1 MDVKLCITTGLQQ
14 LDDLLC
20 GLISLFEMEF
30 PTCIRSYYLG
40 GSYSDGT
47 AVGQDRSPN
56 SSDVDLF
63 VIFRSTVQEAEIA
76 LFNRLLAT
84 FQLTSPILID
94 AHAYSEND
102 LLHQPRPESTQT
114 SFLNALIKVA
124 GTLIYGDDLS
134 AELPP
139 VSFPRYVLDVIES
152 GLFHLGIPRQREAIT
167 YPLLTPLVPPLAY
180 PNPEGEFY
188 GYDVVP
194 ARPDAPRGT
203 RVLVAIT
210 AWIATLILALET
222 GRYAGQK
229 SQSMR
234 LCKEYLPTDWR
245 TQLVTTINDICKSKW
260 GYALPDS
267 SEDRK
272 RLRSLCRDVLPLE
285 NEYLR
290 LCRDYVL
297 VQLQQGGVEE
307 HWQVTRILQSVVFQD
322 DEIMSAL
329 QTLEHTTDE
338 GLRTG
343 ATKALEL
350 ARRNSSMI

>member
-1 MDVKLCITTGLQQ
+1 MIDIKLCTTTGMQQ
-14 LDDLLC
+14 LDDLLR
-20 GLISLFEMEF
+20 GLISLFEVEF
-30 PTCIRSYYLG
+30 PTRIRSYYLG

-47 AVGQDRSPN
+47 AVGRDRSPN

-63 VIFRSTVQEAEIA
+63 VIFRSTVKEAEIA
-76 LFNRLLAT
+76 TFNRLLAAC
-84 FQLTSPILID
+84 QLISPILID
-94 AHAYSEND
+94 AHAYSEDD
-102 LLHQPRPESTQT
+102 LLHQPRSESTQT

-124 GTLIYGDDLS
+124 GTVIYGDDLS

-139 VSFPRYVLDVIES
+139 VPFPRYVLDVIES
-152 GLFHLGIPRQREAIT
+152 GLFHLGIPRQREGIT
-167 YPLLTPLVPPLAY
+167 YPLLTPLALPLAY
-180 PNPEGEFY
+180 PNPGDEFY

-210 AWIATLILALET
+210 TWIATLVLALET
-222 GRYAGQK
+222 GLYAAQK
-229 SQSMR
+229 SQSIR
-234 LCKEYLPTDWR
+234 LCKEYLPNDRR
-245 TQLVTTINDICKSKW
+245 TQLVTAINDICKSKW
-260 GYALPDS
+260 RYALPHS

-307 HWQVTRILQSVVFQD
+307 QRQVTRILQSIVFPD
-322 DEIMSAL
+322 VDSTYPL
-329 QTLEHTTDE
+329 H
-338 GLRTG
+338 G
-343 ATKALEL
+343 
-350 ARRNSSMI
+350 